1 MHPPEAEEG
10 WEERETSGLSKSG
23 FWQSPI
29 PQTLLAAERGTLQPC
44 VNCACPRGLGT
55 AYQEP
60 QTQPLQCGLA
70 TRLTE

>member
-1 MHPPEAEEG
+1 MHPPEAEG
-10 WEERETSGLSKSG
+10 WEEGETSGLSKAG

-44 VNCACPRGLGT
+44 VNCTCPRGLGT